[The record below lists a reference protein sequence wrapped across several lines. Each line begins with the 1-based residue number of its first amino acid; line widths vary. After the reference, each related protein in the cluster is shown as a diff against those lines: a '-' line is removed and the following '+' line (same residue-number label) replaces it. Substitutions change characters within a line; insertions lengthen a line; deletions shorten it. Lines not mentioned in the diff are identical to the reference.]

1 MGGWVVRRG
10 GWVVRRGGYACTYIA
25 LYILLNLLK
34 QVQVY
39 MYTQGIGNVP
49 YTIRVALTGS
59 FLCPCTCVHTTLS
72 QSAVE
77 LRSDV
82 QDV

>member
-1 MGGWVVRRG
+1 
-10 GWVVRRGGYACTYIA
+10 
-25 LYILLNLLK
+25 
-34 QVQVY
+34 
-39 MYTQGIGNVP
+39 MYVHSTVHFAKSIEASISIYVHSRYRKVP
-49 YTIRVALTGS
+49 YTVRVALTGS